1 MLCRSVIGFS
11 LKQLTT
17 RKFYGNYF
25 HNITAHAP
33 IQNRLISGISTNTE
47 EQERVFNSINSIT
60 RTTSSYHPHHIIGN
74 VFIRLQAEKDLKSLQ
89 PSISDTQ
96 EAHVTK
102 LASSL
107 PTFENTVIPKQML
120 TRNPRFWQA
129 HLERICDFLLAG
141 DGIWWRTCTN
151 GDIEFF
157 DAKGNPDAVPQGP
170 TGPAPF
176 PLEQLQSRGELLEN
190 LLANVFGKKNTN
202 ANQKGVGLE
211 GHCTDQC
218 NDRVAAAIGIGGV
231 ESLEIGEDSMSESSV
246 NVGVV
251 AEGSV
256 DGCDGVAGMDD
267 VVGLMGEKD
276 VVECNVRL
284 VEVTNDTCLGNDFQE
299 EANQDENV
307 EDINNSEANN
317 QQTEKESEG
326 QQQTQTKQGRALGFV
341 LGITEEVLQFD
352 KARKRLK
359 DSPNNNDLIKAY
371 LHVFKVMETSV
382 SRAQAN
388 SKRQLKEIEQQ
399 YFRSRGKLP
408 TSKDMLKDPT
418 SKLLIDKL
426 KYCKALVDQW
436 KEEKKKDSS

>member
-1 MLCRSVIGFS
+1 MSRLRHAVYRCVSSRSLS
-11 LKQLTT
+11 LMSRSILWPEY
-17 RKFYGNYF
+17 RSC
-25 HNITAHAP
+25 HAM
-33 IQNRLISGISTNTE
+33 IFG
-47 EQERVFNSINSIT
+47 
-60 RTTSSYHPHHIIGN
+60 
-74 VFIRLQAEKDLKSLQ
+74 
-89 PSISDTQ
+89 
-96 EAHVTK
+96 
-102 LASSL
+102 
-107 PTFENTVIPKQML
+107 
-120 TRNPRFWQA
+120 
-129 HLERICDFLLAG
+129 
-141 DGIWWRTCTN
+141 
-151 GDIEFF
+151 
-157 DAKGNPDAVPQGP
+157 
-170 TGPAPF
+170 TG
-176 PLEQLQSRGELLEN
+176 
-190 LLANVFGKKNTN
+190 
-202 ANQKGVGLE
+202 
-211 GHCTDQC
+211 CTDQC

-231 ESLEIGEDSMSESSV
+231 ESLEIGEDCMSESSV

-326 QQQTQTKQGRALGFV
+326 QQQTQTKQRRALGFV

-436 KEEKKKDSS
+436 KEEKKIILHESNL